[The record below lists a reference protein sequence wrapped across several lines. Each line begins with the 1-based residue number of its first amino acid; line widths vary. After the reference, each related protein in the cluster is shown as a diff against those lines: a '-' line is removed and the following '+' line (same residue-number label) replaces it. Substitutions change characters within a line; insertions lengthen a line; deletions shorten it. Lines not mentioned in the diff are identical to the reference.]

1 MRMIRLSLLL
11 LLALAATAGA
21 ARAAIERPRL
31 DVLGFSPDGRFFAYR
46 QSGVMGSKGDAFADL
61 FVHDTTRK
69 AEVKNTPIRV
79 LGSKDLSTLEAVRL
93 SLESQ
98 STQLLRKLG
107 LSRAIAGVAFI
118 PRERN
123 QMWLDMPWGERVM
136 LGLSHRGKLA
146 APGCPLGVK
155 VPRGS
160 LVGVSLTVQRG
171 NDITVVHSDKAIPRM
186 RGCPVSYRFASGFIK
201 PRGSEVV
208 VAAVL
213 AYSEP
218 DLRGNLRTRYTAI
231 STVIPRLV
239 NRR

>member
-1 MRMIRLSLLL
+1 MRLIRLSVLLV
-11 LLALAATAGA
+11 LALATTVGGA
-21 ARAAIERPRL
+21 FAAIERPRL

-46 QSGVMGSKGDAFADL
+46 QSGQSSSGNAFADL

-79 LGSKDLSTLEAVRL
+79 ISSKNLSTLEAVRL

-98 STQLLRKLG
+98 SAQLLRKLG
-107 LSRAIAGVAFI
+107 LSRAIAGVAFM

-146 APGCPLGVK
+146 APGCPVGVK

-160 LVGVSLTVQRG
+160 LVGVNLTIQRG
-171 NDITVVHSDKAIPRM
+171 NDITVVHSDKSIPRT

-201 PRGSEVV
+201 PRGSDVV

-213 AYSEP
+213 AYNEP
-218 DLRGNLRTRYTAI
+218 DMTGRLRTRYTAI
-231 STVIPRLV
+231 SAVIARQPKRI
-239 NRR
+239 